1 MPTMSV
7 INGHTFAGG
16 LFLALAHDF
25 RTMRADYGF
34 MCLSEI
40 NLDFPIPEGLGDFL
54 RETLPP
60 NTLREI
66 QYGGRYNAEKSREL
80 QLV

>member
-1 MPTMSV
+1 MPTMAV
-7 INGHTFAGG
+7 INGHTYAGG

-25 RTMRADYGF
+25 RTMRSDYGF

-54 RETLPP
+54 RVTLPP

-66 QYGGRYNAEKSREL
+66 QYGGRYNA
-80 QLV
+80 